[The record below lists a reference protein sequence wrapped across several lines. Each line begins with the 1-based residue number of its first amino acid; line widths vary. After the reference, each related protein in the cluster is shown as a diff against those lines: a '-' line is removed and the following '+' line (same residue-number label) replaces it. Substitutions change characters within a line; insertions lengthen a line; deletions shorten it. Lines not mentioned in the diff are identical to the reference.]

1 MFFDLVLVS
10 IKQDENINRMM
21 AMCKRLLQLC
31 FHANSNFIIT
41 TLLMLDK
48 IIQSNEGFK
57 TMMFQSENFM
67 AEEDNI

>member
-1 MFFDLVLVS
+1 
-10 IKQDENINRMM
+10 M

-48 IIQSNEGFK
+48 IIQEKDGFQTLLFQTEDVMSEEGSIEK
-57 TMMFQSENFM
+57 YDIYKREPKYAN
-67 AEEDNI
+67 A